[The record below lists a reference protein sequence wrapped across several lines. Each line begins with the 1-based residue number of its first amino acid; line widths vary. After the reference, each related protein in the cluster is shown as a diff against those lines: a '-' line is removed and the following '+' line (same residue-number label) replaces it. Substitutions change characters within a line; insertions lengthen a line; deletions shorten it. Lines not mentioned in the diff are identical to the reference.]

1 MFINLIQ
8 STSTFYYVGKIHMDI
23 TPTKQNVKKY
33 LKVNTIQKIKI
44 AEKKKQIQ
52 I

>member
-1 MFINLIQ
+1 
-8 STSTFYYVGKIHMDI
+8 MDI

-44 AEKKKQIQ
+44 AEKKHKYKSNRSNNE
-52 I
+52 